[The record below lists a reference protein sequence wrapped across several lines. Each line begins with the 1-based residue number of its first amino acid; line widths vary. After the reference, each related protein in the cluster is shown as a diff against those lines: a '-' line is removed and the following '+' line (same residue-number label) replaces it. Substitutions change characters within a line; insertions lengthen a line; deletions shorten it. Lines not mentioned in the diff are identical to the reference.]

1 MNAAQ
6 LFNCVTTTRL
16 VFEISGYPY
25 ADSEGQATT
34 YQRRSIPTVMA
45 TASYAHAQTFYTGEL
60 TRASCNFVFSSG
72 QSLRFAGATTYIGG
86 WIPSR

>member
-6 LFNCVTTTRL
+6 LSNCVTTTRL
-16 VFEISGYPY
+16 VFEIVDYVFVDY
-25 ADSEGQATT
+25 EAHATT
-34 YQRRSIPTVMA
+34 YQRRSMPFVMG
-45 TASYAHAQTFYTGEL
+45 TGSYAQAQTFYTGEL
-60 TRASCNFVFSSG
+60 TRASCNFTFSSR